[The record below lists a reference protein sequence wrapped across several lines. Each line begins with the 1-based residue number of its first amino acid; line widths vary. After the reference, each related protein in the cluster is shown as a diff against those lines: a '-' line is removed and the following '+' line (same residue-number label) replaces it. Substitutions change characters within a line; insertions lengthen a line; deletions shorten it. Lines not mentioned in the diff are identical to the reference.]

1 MRRALVVGASGVIGR
16 AMAQELVARGW
27 DVVCATRSGES
38 VPGAKG
44 LAVDLLDAAAVAGAA
59 AALGPVSH
67 LFYAAYQP
75 RPSRAEEIAPN
86 RAMLDRSIDLARVT
100 EPAAFQHVV
109 LVTGGKVYGLQWG
122 AIKTPAREGDPRS
135 LGPNF
140 YFAQEDLLR
149 ERGPREGW
157 SWTHLIPPFVTGY
170 SDRAPMNLVMVLAV
184 LGSLARELG
193 QPLRFPGPL
202 AAWESLHHIADA
214 DHIGAAAAWAADSHN
229 AADQVFNVAN
239 GDPGRWQHIWAGI
252 ARFFDVPV
260 ADPAPLPLAQVA
272 ESLQPVWRRIAEREN
287 LRQSDLMAL
296 VDWGWAEYMF
306 HTAFAKDVLFETGKL
321 RCAGFHD
328 CLDTEAKLHER
339 FEQLRSLRLI
349 P

>member
-16 AMAQELVARGW
+16 AMALQLVAEGW
-27 DVVCATRSGES
+27 DVVCATRSGEA
-38 VPGAKG
+38 VPGAAG
-44 LAVDLLDAAAVAGAA
+44 IAVDLLDAAAVQRAA
-59 AALGPVSH
+59 RELGSVTH

-86 RAMLDRSIDLARVT
+86 RDMLAHAIDLALGTAQALQR
-100 EPAAFQHVV
+100 VV

-122 AIKTPAREGDPRS
+122 AIKTPAREGDARS

-149 ERGPREGW
+149 ERGAREGW
-157 SWTHLIPPFVTGY
+157 RWTHLIPPFVTGF

-184 LGSLARELG
+184 LATLAREMG
-193 QPLRFPGPL
+193 QPLRFPGPQ

-214 DHIGAAAAWAADSHN
+214 DHIGAAAAWAADSDS
-229 AADQVFNVAN
+229 AADQVFNIAN
-239 GDPGRWQHIWAGI
+239 GDPGRWQHAWAGI
-252 ARFFDVPV
+252 AQHFGV
-260 ADPAPLPLAQVA
+260 AAGDPAPLPLAQVA
-272 ESLQPVWRRIAEREN
+272 EALAPLWRTLAEREG
-287 LRQSDLMAL
+287 LRQSDLLAL
-296 VDWGWAEYMF
+296 VDWRWAEYMF
-306 HTAFAKDVLFETGKL
+306 HTAFAKDVLFETGKI
-321 RCAGFHD
+321 RRAGFHA
-328 CLDTEAKLHER
+328 CIDTEAALTRR